1 MILDND
7 EVLRHNDERFRHNGE
22 EMPMKQ
28 NTRRPT
34 DAELTILQ
42 VLWDRG
48 PSTVRQVFKVI
59 SGAKKVGYTTV
70 LKLMQIMTDKG
81 LVERDE
87 NCRPQLYRPC
97 LPREQTERQL
107 VKDLVDR
114 AFGGSAR
121 RLVMQALEAKKA
133 SPSELAQIEKLFNKL
148 ERGEK

>member
-1 MILDND
+1 MTKGFVIMTNSFVIFGDKTL
-7 EVLRHNDERFRHNGE
+7 
-22 EMPMKQ
+22 MKQ

-48 PSTVRQVFKVI
+48 SSTVREVYKTLN
-59 SGAKKVGYTTV
+59 SGKDIGYTTV
-70 LKLMQIMTDKG
+70 LKLMQIMTEKG

-87 NCRPQLYRPC
+87 NCRPQIYRPC

-107 VKDLVDR
+107 IKDLVDR
-114 AFGGSAR
+114 AFGGSAK
-121 RLVMQALEAKKA
+121 RLVMQALEVKKA
-133 SPSELAQIEKLFNKL
+133 SPNELAQIEKLLTRL

>member
-1 MILDND
+1 
-7 EVLRHNDERFRHNGE
+7 
-22 EMPMKQ
+22 MKHK
-28 NTRRPT
+28 TRRPT

-48 PSTVRQVFKVI
+48 SATVREVYKI
-59 SGAKKVGYTTV
+59 LSSDKDVGYTTV
-70 LKLMQIMTDKG
+70 LKFMQIMTDKG
-81 LVERDE
+81 LVKRDE

-107 VKDLVDR
+107 IKDLVDR
-114 AFGGSAR
+114 AFGGSAK

-133 SPSELAQIEKLFNKL
+133 SPSELAQIEKLLNKL

>member
-1 MILDND
+1 
-7 EVLRHNDERFRHNGE
+7 
-22 EMPMKQ
+22 MKQ

-48 PSTVRQVFKVI
+48 PSTVREVYKTLN
-59 SGAKKVGYTTV
+59 SGKDIGYTTV

-87 NCRPQLYRPC
+87 SCRPQLYRPC
-97 LPREQTERQL
+97 LPREQTQRQL
-107 VKDLVDR
+107 IRDLADR
-114 AFGGSAR
+114 AFGGSAK
-121 RLVMQALEAKKA
+121 RLVMQALEGKKA
-133 SPSELAQIEKLFNKL
+133 SPGELAQIEKLLTRL

>member
-1 MILDND
+1 MTKNFVIMTKEFVIFEKELI
-7 EVLRHNDERFRHNGE
+7 
-22 EMPMKQ
+22 MKK

-48 PSTVRQVFKVI
+48 PSTVREVYKII
-59 SGAKKVGYTTV
+59 SSDKNVGYTTV

-87 NCRPQLYRPC
+87 NCRPQLYRPR

-107 VKDLVDR
+107 IKDLVDR
-114 AFGGSAR
+114 AFGGSAK
-121 RLVMQALEAKKA
+121 RLVMQALEVKKA
-133 SPSELAQIEKLFNKL
+133 SPSELAQIEKLLNKF
-148 ERGEK
+148 E

>member
-1 MILDND
+1 
-7 EVLRHNDERFRHNGE
+7 
-22 EMPMKQ
+22 MKQ
-28 NTRRPT
+28 NARRPT

-48 PSTVRQVFKVI
+48 PSTVREVFKII
-59 SGAKKVGYTTV
+59 SSSKKVGYTTV

-107 VKDLVDR
+107 IKDLVDR

-121 RLVMQALEAKKA
+121 RLVMQALEVKKA
-133 SPSELAQIEKLFNKL
+133 SRSEKAQIDKLFNRL

>member
-1 MILDND
+1 
-7 EVLRHNDERFRHNGE
+7 
-22 EMPMKQ
+22 MKK
-28 NTRRPT
+28 NARRPT

-48 PSTVRQVFKVI
+48 SGTVREVYKI
-59 SGAKKVGYTTV
+59 LNNDRNVGYTTV

-87 NCRPQLYRPC
+87 SCRPQLYCPR
-97 LPREQTERQL
+97 LPRELTERQL
-107 VKDLVDR
+107 IKDLADR
-114 AFGGSAR
+114 AFGGSAK

-133 SPSELAQIEKLFNKL
+133 SPDEMAQIEKILNRL

>member
-1 MILDND
+1 MTKHFVNMTKDFVILKGDT
-7 EVLRHNDERFRHNGE
+7 
-22 EMPMKQ
+22 PMKQ

-34 DAELTILQ
+34 DAELTILR

-48 PSTVRQVFKVI
+48 PSTVREVYKI
-59 SGAKKVGYTTV
+59 LNNGKNVGYTTA

-87 NCRPQLYRPC
+87 DCRPQLYRPC

-107 VKDLVDR
+107 IKDLVDR
-114 AFGGSAR
+114 AFGGSAK
-121 RLVMQALEAKKA
+121 RLVMQPLEEKKA
-133 SPSELAQIEKLFNKL
+133 SPSELAQIEKLLNKL

>member
-1 MILDND
+1 
-7 EVLRHNDERFRHNGE
+7 
-22 EMPMKQ
+22 MKK

-48 PSTVRQVFKVI
+48 SSTVREVFKI
-59 SGAKKVGYTTV
+59 LNSDKNVGYTTV

-81 LVERDE
+81 LLKRDE
-87 NCRPQLYRPC
+87 SCRPQLYRPC
-97 LPREQTERQL
+97 FPREQTERQL
-107 VKDLVDR
+107 IKDLVDR
-114 AFGGSAR
+114 AFGGSAK

-133 SPSELAQIEKLFNKL
+133 SPNELAQIEKLLNKL